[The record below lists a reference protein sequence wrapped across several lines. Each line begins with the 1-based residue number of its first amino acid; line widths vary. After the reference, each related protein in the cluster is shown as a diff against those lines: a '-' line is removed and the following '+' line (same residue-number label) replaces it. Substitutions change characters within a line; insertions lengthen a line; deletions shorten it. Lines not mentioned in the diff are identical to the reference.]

1 MKYSTIRFSRAL
13 TQTLA
18 IMAFVSVAVFSSNP
32 VEARKDVLANMVSN
46 YPASNLSKTCANCH
60 ADWSGKDT
68 RNNAGVAY
76 YIFENGAIPL
86 LNGAFSQND
95 SDGDG
100 SSNSTEFTNSQSAV
114 RPSLPNKWFPGYAD
128 KDGDGCIQ
136 LYSRSDE
143 NGMPVTASGIG
154 ANGYL
159 GASKG
164 FIRFAPQGW
173 DIDDNDAAQ
182 GCSTAWPTTSKP
194 GAFVNPGTTTDVT
207 PPAPIT
213 DLRASALAP
222 AAIPLVWTAVGDDG
236 MTGASYGYDLRYTT
250 SDLAWTKLAC
260 GAGTSPCNVR
270 NPADWDQMYD
280 VADSDVDGSAGKY
293 LSKSGGTMST
303 RSGAWNTGTVAP
315 LMRALYEPIPGTPGL
330 RQTCNSPGQS
340 LSCMSN
346 PGASYVLAAKG
357 SGLPANTI
365 VNGMTYWL
373 AIRTSDG
380 IVRPSHV
387 ETPAGFTENVSPV
400 SNIIAVTAGPSGTGV
415 AISDISPRV
424 LSVAAPYV
432 TITVTGFGLTFP
444 AISQMYLTNSAGVA
458 VAAATNLV
466 TNGTTLTGN
475 FVCPITR
482 GTYNLEL
489 RSGTAVATTKAAW
502 VNAIY
507 IACDGDPSP
516 TVTIVTPSSMGQG
529 ATNQSV
535 AITGTY
541 FTGATS
547 VSFGAGVTVNSFVVN
562 SDTQITAN
570 ISVAPTATAGTRNV
584 CVSASFGTAGCGT
597 FTVTQGPTIT
607 SAAPPN
613 AVWGQPYS
621 HTVTYIGGTAPF
633 NCSATGLPTGL
644 TINASTCVISGTPT
658 VVATNSGAITVTDAN
673 MGTATQAFSINV
685 PSAPPTIT
693 SATTKVCIQNVAC
706 SYQIT
711 ATNSPTSYSATGLP
725 PGLALNV
732 VTGLISGV
740 PTVGGLFTVTVCS
753 GNFYGTGCQ
762 EVIFSIAWCSCIPFI
777 TSPTSASGII
787 GASFSYQITAT
798 NSPTSYSAS
807 SLPPGLM
814 VNTSTGL
821 ISGTPTTVGI
831 YPVTVFA
838 SNASGAGSQAVTL
851 NIDACPCPPPITS
864 PIAAYGITG
873 VSFSYYITATNS
885 PTSYSASPLPPGL
898 TVDTSTGLISGIPTA
913 VGPYSVTVCAANAN
927 GASCQIVGI
936 VITLGMPVISSATSA
951 TCGVNLPC
959 SYQIAA
965 TNSPLSYAATPL
977 PDGMTLNVSTGLI
990 SGVPT
995 TAGITNTVVTAT
1007 NATGTSSPVT
1017 VVFTIA
1023 FAT

>member
-1 MKYSTIRFSRAL
+1 MKYSTIKIPNAL

-18 IMAFVSVAVFSSNP
+18 IMAFVSVAVLASNP
-32 VEARKDVLANMVSN
+32 AEARKAFLANVFSN

-86 LNGAFSQND
+86 MSGAFSQND

-100 SSNSTEFTNSQSAV
+100 SSNNTEFTNSQSAA

-173 DIDDNDAAQ
+173 DIDDNDATQ
-182 GCSTAWPTTSKP
+182 GCSTAWPTTSKS

-236 MTGASYGYDLRYTT
+236 MTGASYSYDLRYTT

-270 NPADWDQMYD
+270 NPADWNQMYD
-280 VADSDVDGSAGKY
+280 MADSDVDGTAGKY
-293 LSKSGGTMST
+293 LGRTGGTMST

-330 RQTCNSPGQS
+330 MQACNALGQS
-340 LSCMSN
+340 SSCVSN
-346 PGASYVLAAKG
+346 PGASYVLASKG
-357 SGLPANTI
+357 SGVPTNTI
-365 VNGMTYWL
+365 ANGMTYWL
-373 AIRTSDG
+373 AIRASDG

-387 ETPAGFTENVSPV
+387 ETPTGFTENVSPV

-424 LSVAAPYV
+424 LSVATPHM

-475 FVCPITR
+475 FVCPITS

-502 VNAIY
+502 VNAITVSNLV
-507 IACDGDPSP
+507 CGDPP
-516 TVTIVTPSSMGQG
+516 TVISVTPSSMGQG

-535 AITGTY
+535 AITGNNLI
-541 FTGATS
+541 GATS
-547 VSFGAGVTVNSFVVN
+547 VSFGAGVTVNLFVVN
-562 SDTQITAN
+562 SDAQITAN

-584 CVSASFGTAGCGT
+584 CVSASFGTSCGI

-613 AVWGQPYS
+613 AVWNQPYS
-621 HTVTYIGGTAPF
+621 HTVTYSGGTAPF

-658 VVATNSGAITVTDAN
+658 AVVTYSGMIYVTDAN
-673 MGTATQAFSINV
+673 MGTATQAFTIIV

-693 SATTKVCIQNVAC
+693 SVTTKGCNQNVAC

-740 PTVGGLFTVTVCS
+740 PTVGGLYTVTVCAT
-753 GNFYGTGCQ
+753 NQYGTGCQ
-762 EVIFSIAWCSCIPFI
+762 EVIFTIAWCSCPVI
-777 TSPTSASGII
+777 TSSTTASGAT
-787 GASFSYQITAT
+787 GAPFSYQITST
-798 NSPTSYSAS
+798 NA
-807 SLPPGLM
+807 
-814 VNTSTGL
+814 
-821 ISGTPTTVGI
+821 
-831 YPVTVFA
+831 
-838 SNASGAGSQAVTL
+838 
-851 NIDACPCPPPITS
+851 
-864 PIAAYGITG
+864 
-873 VSFSYYITATNS
+873 

-898 TVDTSTGLISGIPTA
+898 TVNTSTGLISGIPTT
-913 VGPYSVTVCAANAN
+913 VGSYSVTVCAANAN
-927 GASCQIVGI
+927 GTSCQIVVI
-936 VITLGMPVISSATSA
+936 TITLGLPVISSATSA
-951 TCGVNLPC
+951 ICGVNLPC
-959 SYQIAA
+959 SYQITA
-965 TNSPLSYAATPL
+965 TNGPTSFNASPLPPGLTVNTA
-977 PDGMTLNVSTGLI
+977 TGLI
-990 SGVPT
+990 SGTPALIGT
-995 TAGITNTVVTAT
+995 TSTVVNAT
-1007 NATGTSSPVT
+1007 NSAGSSAPMAVLI
-1017 VVFTIA
+1017 TIL
-1023 FAT
+1023 